1 MARTS
6 KKSLEGK
13 HYFFI
18 FLTYIHKY
26 PVEDEMPEVLITAKI
41 DFQDD
46 GGVNSNLFY
55 RHILP
60 LGAQASITF
69 TGKTD

>member
-1 MARTS
+1 
-6 KKSLEGK
+6 
-13 HYFFI
+13 
-18 FLTYIHKY
+18 
-26 PVEDEMPEVLITAKI
+26 MPEVLITAKI